1 LAVAG
6 IIAFLVR
13 VLVVHAGDE
22 AAQIGDKSGE
32 GQAQRLPPRQKHIVM
47 SGLKVTRTGC
57 RSRPKTSFYTI
68 SFGGIADFLGDGETD
83 TRISLAGGD
92 CLQPKRRAPGAIAPG
107 SSQKLRAPLET
118 AQCRFRLRIVG
129 RHPASNPL
137 GRELLAAKR
146 AATIENRAAILG
158 CHASTETMTTG
169 TNELGGLVCT
179 LHNIRPRFSTV
190 PLLLYCSSQKLVM
203 AATKWRCLGLGR
215 L

>member
-13 VLVVHAGDE
+13 VLVVHAGYK

-32 GQAQRLPPRQKHIVM
+32 GLAQCLPPRDKHIVM
-47 SGLKVTRTGC
+47 SWPKVTRTGC

-83 TRISLAGGD
+83 TGFGFARLYGLHA
-92 CLQPKRRAPGAIAPG
+92 KRRAPGAIAPG
-107 SSQKLRAPLET
+107 SSQKLRASLEA
-118 AQCRFRLRIVG
+118 AQCRFRLRIDG

-146 AATIENRAAILG
+146 AAAIENRTAVLG
-158 CHASTETMTTG
+158 CHASTETVTTG
-169 TNELGGLVCT
+169 THELGGLVCT
-179 LHNIRPRFSTV
+179 LHNITPRFSTV
-190 PLLLYCSSQKLVM
+190 PLIYTALGRNWSWQPSNGT
-203 AATKWRCLGLGR
+203 AFGLGR